1 MKKLTSISF
10 ALVVVLAFLFTSVR
24 PASAAAGF
32 VVSTATANKN
42 GSVVVYL
49 EYGATPFF
57 ANTATFTQGIGYPT
71 FCSPSGV
78 GLLKCTIN
86 GQIAKYHANQTAYIV
101 MNGSDDNKAFFIVPE
116 LKEQERCDAPQS
128 PRHRGCCEYN
138 NDDSPDR
145 HVCYD

>member
-1 MKKLTSISF
+1 MKKLIPTTF
-10 ALVVVLAFLFTSVR
+10 TLVLVFAFLFTSAGPV
-24 PASAAAGF
+24 SAAAGF

-57 ANTATFTQGIGYPT
+57 ANTATFAQGIGYPT
-71 FCSPSGV
+71 FCSPSGA

-86 GQIAKYHANQTAYIV
+86 GQIAKYHADQTAYII
-101 MNGSDDNKAFFIVPE
+101 MNGSDDNKAYFVVPE
-116 LKEQERCDAPQS
+116 LEERERCDAPRS
-128 PRHRGCCEYN
+128 PRHRGCCEYDT
-138 NDDSPDR
+138 DDRPDR